1 MTFSECREQ
10 VNLHLVVMDF
20 DLTLLEEEPTAI
32 THTALMRRNHNI
44 KHTY

>member
-20 DLTLLEEEPTAI
+20 DLTLLEDEPTAI
-32 THTALMRRNHNI
+32 TYSI
-44 KHTY
+44 DEEKS